1 MSRFRLPPRLVLDPR
16 LATVLLALAAT
27 LLPVALVAAAT
38 SPLGFTLGQTTLDE
52 VDRSLPGDK
61 LKVLGI
67 GGTTKST
74 RLVIDPAPF
83 DLDGLENAVL
93 VFDPEHRLVGVVLTM
108 AKDRFRD
115 LLVDLHAEYSV
126 DRESIDHVT
135 QNGDALFRSGDDWIH
150 LEVLPLSFSLKLTYA
165 TDELWCET
173 VQTIEKDKARKRQQ
187 DRGKLLMRCPPL
199 PLPATGP
206 GPHRADPP
214 GCPVH
219 DHSPAGACP

>member
-1 MSRFRLPPRLVLDPR
+1 MSRFRLVLDPR

-67 GGTTKST
+67 GGTTNRT
-74 RLVIDPAPF
+74 RLEIDPAPF
-83 DLDGLENAVL
+83 DVDGLENVVL
-93 VFDPEHRLVGVVLTM
+93 VLDPEHRLVGVVLTM
-108 AKDRFRD
+108 AKDRFGD
-115 LLVDLHAEYSV
+115 LLADLRAEYSI

-135 QNGDALFRSGDDWIH
+135 QNGDALFRSGDDWIY

-165 TDELWCET
+165 TDELWCQNLRRSE
-173 VQTIEKDKARKRQQ
+173 EDEAKKRQQ
-187 DRGKLLMRCPPL
+187 ERGKLLMRNSPAAPCPCHHP
-199 PLPATGP
+199 
-206 GPHRADPP
+206 
-214 GCPVH
+214 
-219 DHSPAGACP
+219 PAGARS

>member
-1 MSRFRLPPRLVLDPR
+1 MSRFRLVLDPR

-27 LLPVALVAAAT
+27 LLPVALVAAAA

-74 RLVIDPAPF
+74 RLEIDPAPF
-83 DLDGLENAVL
+83 DLDGLENVVL
-93 VFDPEHRLVGVVLTM
+93 VLDPEHRLVGVVLTM
-108 AKDRFRD
+108 AKDRFRG
-115 LLVDLHAEYSV
+115 LLADLHAEYSV

-135 QNGDALFRSGDDWIH
+135 QNGDALFRSGDDWIY

-165 TDELWCET
+165 TDELWCQNLRRSE
-173 VQTIEKDKARKRQQ
+173 EDEAKKRQQ
-187 DRGKLLMRCPPL
+187 ERGKLLMRNSPAAPCPCHHP
-199 PLPATGP
+199 
-206 GPHRADPP
+206 
-214 GCPVH
+214 
-219 DHSPAGACP
+219 PAGARS

>member
-83 DLDGLENAVL
+83 DVDGLENVVL

-108 AKDRFRD
+108 AKDRFRG

-135 QNGDALFRSGDDWIH
+135 QNGDALFRSGDDWIY
-150 LEVLPLSFSLKLTYA
+150 LEVLPLSFSLELTYA
-165 TDELWCET
+165 TDELWCQNLHGSE
-173 VQTIEKDKARKRQQ
+173 EDEAKKRQQ
-187 DRGKLLMRCPPL
+187 ERGKL
-199 PLPATGP
+199 
-206 GPHRADPP
+206 
-214 GCPVH
+214 
-219 DHSPAGACP
+219 

>member
-1 MSRFRLPPRLVLDPR
+1 MSRFRLVLDPR

-74 RLVIDPAPF
+74 RLEIDPAPF
-83 DLDGLENAVL
+83 DVDGLENVVL
-93 VFDPEHRLVGVVLTM
+93 VLDPEHRLVGVVLTM
-108 AKDRFRD
+108 AKDRFGD
-115 LLVDLHAEYSV
+115 LLADLRAEYSI

-135 QNGDALFRSGDDWIH
+135 QNGDALFRSGDDWIY

-165 TDELWCET
+165 TDELWCQNLRRSE
-173 VQTIEKDKARKRQQ
+173 EDEAKKRQQ
-187 DRGKLLMRCPPL
+187 ERGKLLMRNSPAAPCPCHHP
-199 PLPATGP
+199 
-206 GPHRADPP
+206 
-214 GCPVH
+214 
-219 DHSPAGACP
+219 PAGARS

>member
-1 MSRFRLPPRLVLDPR
+1 MSRFRLVLDPR

-74 RLVIDPAPF
+74 RLEIDPAPF
-83 DLDGLENAVL
+83 DLDGLENVVL
-93 VFDPEHRLVGVVLTM
+93 VLDPEHRLVGVVLTM
-108 AKDRFRD
+108 AKDRFRG

-135 QNGDALFRSGDDWIH
+135 QNGDALFRSGDDWIY

-165 TDELWCET
+165 TDELWCQNLRRSE
-173 VQTIEKDKARKRQQ
+173 EDEAKKRQQ
-187 DRGKLLMRCPPL
+187 ERGKLLMRNSPAAPCPCHHP
-199 PLPATGP
+199 
-206 GPHRADPP
+206 
-214 GCPVH
+214 
-219 DHSPAGACP
+219 SAGACP

>member
-16 LATVLLALAAT
+16 LVTVLLALAAT
-27 LLPVALVAAAT
+27 LLPVALVAAAA

-74 RLVIDPAPF
+74 RLEIDPAPF
-83 DLDGLENAVL
+83 DLDGLENVVL
-93 VFDPEHRLVGVVLTM
+93 VFDPDHRLVGVVLTM
-108 AKDRFRD
+108 AKDRFGD
-115 LLVDLHAEYSV
+115 LLADLRAEYSI

-135 QNGDALFRSGDDWIH
+135 QNGDALFRSGDDWIY

-165 TDELWCET
+165 TDELWCQNLRRSE
-173 VQTIEKDKARKRQQ
+173 EDEAKKRQQ
-187 DRGKLLMRCPPL
+187 ERGKLLMRNSPAAPCPCHHP
-199 PLPATGP
+199 
-206 GPHRADPP
+206 
-214 GCPVH
+214 
-219 DHSPAGACP
+219 PAGARS